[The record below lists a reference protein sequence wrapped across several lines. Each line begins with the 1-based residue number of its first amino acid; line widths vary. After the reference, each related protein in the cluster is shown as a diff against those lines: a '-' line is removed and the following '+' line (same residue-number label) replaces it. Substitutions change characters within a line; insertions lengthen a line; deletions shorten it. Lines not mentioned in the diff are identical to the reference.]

1 MIINQIKISYNLL
14 KQVGKKI
21 VNNSIIK
28 LHNIETISSVYKTNS
43 IN

>member
-21 VNNSIIK
+21 VNNLIIK
-28 LHNIETISSVYKTNS
+28 LHNIEIISSVYKTNS